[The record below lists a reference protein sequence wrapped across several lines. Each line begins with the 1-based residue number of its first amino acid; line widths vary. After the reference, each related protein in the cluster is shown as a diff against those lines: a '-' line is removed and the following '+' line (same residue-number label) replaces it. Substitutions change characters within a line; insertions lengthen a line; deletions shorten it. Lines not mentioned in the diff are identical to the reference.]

1 MSARRSL
8 VGRLVVRWET
18 LLVLAIV
25 GVGIWSA
32 TLSPFFFQRANLL
45 DLVTPYVF
53 IGLMAFGLTFV
64 VIAGEIDISVASTL
78 AVSVVTFAQLYD
90 HGVTVWLAALVGLAA
105 ATGLG
110 LVNGLL
116 VGVLNLPSLAITL
129 GTLAAYQGLAFV
141 ILSGEGVASFPE
153 SYTKLGGGYISN
165 ELPIALLV
173 LLGFAFVLGVVLHA
187 TRFGRYLFAIGSN
200 REAAGLSGV
209 PVSRVRVTIFML
221 SGLMAGVAG
230 IVYVG
235 FFGSARADAAQG
247 SLLDV
252 VTAVV
257 LGGVNIFG
265 GAGSMLGV
273 LLALVLV
280 AELRN
285 GMQLANL
292 AGDTQ
297 NIVIGVLLLA
307 AIVAGNLVR
316 AAQARG
322 LGGIERRRPRR
333 EVSSAQ
339 TADSSVGDPNPQGAK
354 GR

>member
-1 MSARRSL
+1 M
-8 VGRLVVRWET
+8 
-18 LLVLAIV
+18 
-25 GVGIWSA
+25 
-32 TLSPFFFQRANLL
+32 
-45 DLVTPYVF
+45 
-53 IGLMAFGLTFV
+53 
-64 VIAGEIDISVASTL
+64 
-78 AVSVVTFAQLYD
+78 
-90 HGVTVWLAALVGLAA
+90 
-105 ATGLG
+105 
-110 LVNGLL
+110 
-116 VGVLNLPSLAITL
+116 
-129 GTLAAYQGLAFV
+129 

-173 LLGFAFVLGVVLHA
+173 LLGFALVLGVVLHA

-322 LGGIERRRPRR
+322 LGGIELRRPRR

-339 TADSSVGDPNPQGAK
+339 TADSSVGDPNPHGAK

>member
-1 MSARRSL
+1 
-8 VGRLVVRWET
+8 
-18 LLVLAIV
+18 
-25 GVGIWSA
+25 
-32 TLSPFFFQRANLL
+32 
-45 DLVTPYVF
+45 
-53 IGLMAFGLTFV
+53 
-64 VIAGEIDISVASTL
+64 
-78 AVSVVTFAQLYD
+78 
-90 HGVTVWLAALVGLAA
+90 
-105 ATGLG
+105 
-110 LVNGLL
+110 
-116 VGVLNLPSLAITL
+116 
-129 GTLAAYQGLAFV
+129 
-141 ILSGEGVASFPE
+141 
-153 SYTKLGGGYISN
+153 
-165 ELPIALLV
+165 
-173 LLGFAFVLGVVLHA
+173 
-187 TRFGRYLFAIGSN
+187 
-200 REAAGLSGV
+200 
-209 PVSRVRVTIFML
+209 ML
-221 SGLMAGVAG
+221 SGLMAGFAG

-322 LGGIERRRPRR
+322 IGRLELCRPRR